1 MSINRKDNLTDLM
14 ERLPQIPL
22 NTDQKPENQENE
34 DQQVIAENGEVIT
47 LNNKRNSLEL
57 SDMEEIKSGAR
68 FSINKALD
76 RFIAWY
82 KQNKDK

>member
-1 MSINRKDNLTDLM
+1 M